1 MAETYMKVP
10 KLRAKTAYGLLG
22 QIARLIVEE
31 PKRYNQG
38 SWIAVKGNTDHALEG
53 LPEKGFPAC
62 NTVGC
67 AAGWVCALTMQEPP
81 NYWDVEDMAAEILG
95 LDDDFVIAWEL
106 FDEDAC
112 GPKPQ
117 TKAHAL
123 RGAKHI
129 EKFRKKYRARLL
141 RQKV

>member
-1 MAETYMKVP
+1 MADTYMKVP

-31 PKRYNQG
+31 PKRYNQ
-38 SWIAVKGNTDHALEG
+38 SKWIAVKGNDDHAAEG
-53 LPEKGFPAC
+53 LPERGFPAC

-67 AAGWVCALTMQEPP
+67 AAGWVCALTMKNPP
-81 NYWDVEDMAAEILG
+81 LYWSVEDEATEILG
-95 LDDDFVIAWEL
+95 LEGSGIEWEL
-106 FDEDAC
+106 FDETAG

-117 TKAHAL
+117 TKAHAR

-129 EKFRKKYRARLL
+129 EKFRKKYRKLL
-141 RQKV
+141 LAKKV